1 MEEKDLEVFTTI
13 RDLCKALHD
22 HQKLQDRAIKHLLE
36 NQSRI
41 LKIVNDLVKEEQ
53 CQK

>member
-1 MEEKDLEVFTTI
+1 MEEKDLEVFSTI

-36 NQSRI
+36 NQSRM
-41 LKIVNDLVKEEQ
+41 LKIVNGLVEGKQ